1 MASWFTYDVTSLFV
15 CGKPFGFVEKRTD
28 VKGLIQNKNKVLFI
42 VFIMTIQ
49 ENLSWIVRNTRLGR
63 RYLMPHPTDQSG
75 LGVVMAERDRI
86 VDAVIDSDGKVKRHL
101 LVKGSL
107 LSSLM
112 EILGTEGCPLSLVD
126 VKAEIFFAMLAGSS
140 VTPTQLARVI
150 FHISRN
156 FKVQEK
162 LYEELVAAEQD
173 GRIPPLSAIIS
184 DEQAHRLPFLSA
196 CIREAQRYAPTMSQL
211 PRYAPEG
218 TGLELHEHYVPPGTS
233 VSTSPWI
240 IGRNKDLYGEDAN
253 SFRPERWLEASP
265 EEERRWDH
273 FSFHFG
279 YGARKCLANNFGL
292 MQLYK
297 VAAEVCACPIR
308 CLSRYRAHPEC
319 RYFDVLKLELKGRTR
334 IQSVEGHLRVPGFAL
349 VAEKD
354 PGHKQNGYIKKNLFR
369 G

>member
-1 MASWFTYDVTSLFV
+1 MHPMASWFTYDVTSLFV

-28 VKGLIQNKNKVLFI
+28 VQGLIQNKNKVLFI

-107 LSSLM
+107 LGSLM
-112 EILGTEGCPLSLVD
+112 EILGTEGCPLSL
-126 VKAEIFFAMLAGSS
+126 
-140 VTPTQLARVI
+140 
-150 FHISRN
+150 
-156 FKVQEK
+156 VQEK

-218 TGLELHEHYVPPGTS
+218 TGLELHEQYVPPGTS

-297 VAAEVCACPIR
+297 VAAEVCAYPIR
-308 CLSRYRAHPEC
+308 CLSRYRAHHEC
-319 RYFDVLKLELKGRTR
+319 RYFVVLKLKLKGRTR
-334 IQSVEGHLRVPGFAL
+334 IQSVEGRLRVPGFAL
-349 VAEKD
+349 IAEQD
-354 PGHKQNGYIKKNLFR
+354 PGHKHNGYINMDLFR
-369 G
+369 A